1 MARSSG
7 YRTRNREMM
16 LAYLKENR
24 ERTVYASDI
33 RQHMIDQGANV
44 NITTIYRFL
53 DKLQEE
59 HKVLKYASDKG
70 ESTGFQYIDDDTGCE
85 DHLHVKCACCGRVVH
100 LNCGFMD
107 EIKNHLKCHHNFELQ
122 CSGSSLFGI
131 CENCREK
138 ETNHS

>member
-1 MARSSG
+1 MARTSG

-33 RQHMIDQGANV
+33 RQHMIAQGANV

-70 ESTGFQYIDDDTGCE
+70 ESAGFQYIDEETGCE

-138 ETNHS
+138 EKNPS